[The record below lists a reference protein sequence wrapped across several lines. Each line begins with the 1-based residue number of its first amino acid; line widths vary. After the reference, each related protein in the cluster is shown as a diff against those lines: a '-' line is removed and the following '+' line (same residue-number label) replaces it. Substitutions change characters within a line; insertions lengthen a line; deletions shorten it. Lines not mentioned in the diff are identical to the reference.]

1 MPVIDVSVH
10 TDVSTS
16 VRARQVSSMF
26 DVPLTKR
33 HDLTWHI
40 DAPWESREWSVGLI
54 VGPSGSGKTTIAR
67 HVFGDPVEFTWSKKS
82 VIDDFSDAYSVQEVA
97 AVCSSVGFSTIPAWL
112 RPFAVLSNG
121 EQFRVTLARTLLESP
136 VDQPLVIDE
145 FTSVVDRQVAKIGS
159 HAVQKWIRTS
169 GRQFVAVTCHYDVID
184 WLQPDWVLDPAA
196 GTFEWRSVQPRPAL
210 DVEIKRVSYDYWNLF
225 APYHYLTRDLHKG
238 AQCFVAF
245 VDGAPTA
252 FAGVLRRP
260 HPVAKNIM
268 GLSRLVTLPDW
279 QGVGLAFVLSDALGA
294 CYRAIDERFHTYPAH
309 PALIRSFDRSP
320 HYALRQVPGYAGRSG
335 RTTSTTST
343 ISAWGFGNRPCAV
356 FEYTGP
362 AWSNVDE
369 ARVLLSE
376 KLSK

>member
-97 AVCSSVGFSTIPAWL
+97 AVCSSVEFSTIPAWL

-159 HAVQKWIRTS
+159 HAVQKWIRTN

-238 AQCFVAF
+238 AQCFAAF
-245 VDGAPTA
+245 VDGAPVG
-252 FAGVLRRP
+252 FVGVLRMP
-260 HPVAKNIM
+260 HPSVKNIM
-268 GLSRLVTLPDW
+268 RISRIVVLPDW
-279 QGVGLAFVLSDALGA
+279 QGIGLSFALSDTLGA
-294 CYRAIDERFHTYPAH
+294 VYKSVGERLRNYPAH
-309 PALIRSFDRSP
+309 PAYVRSIDRSP
-320 HYALRQVPGYAGRSG
+320 RWALIVRPGYEGRRGSIIG
-335 RTTSTTST
+335 RTSS
-343 ISAWGFGNRPCAV
+343 IREWHGGGRPCAV

-362 AWSNVDE
+362 AWESRGE
-369 ARVLLSE
+369 AEMFLHE
-376 KLSK
+376 KLAK